1 MAADHQRPPHA
12 VMGLLDYITSTSL
25 DGDYAEVARRR
36 SADPAASTARR
47 TGRPGR
53 LGMVVLALF
62 GVLVATAGVQT
73 ARNSAESAS
82 SHNALV
88 AQIHDHTDRLNA
100 QRDHITQ
107 LRRRVA
113 ALRADLLST
122 SATNRSVQAKTRL
135 LGVLAGSVPVRGP
148 GIQVVVDD
156 APGGGSGQQVLDKD
170 LQKLV
175 NGLWKVGAEAIAI
188 NSQRLS
194 NLSAIREA
202 GNSITVNYRDVN
214 RPYVVSA
221 VGNPNQMGA
230 RLLDTAAGQTWL
242 ALKSTFGLRFDITS
256 EESMKLPAA
265 SRLDLRQAHTRKTLQ

>member
-1 MAADHQRPPHA
+1 
-12 VMGLLDYITSTSL
+12 MGLLDYITSTSL

-36 SADPAASTARR
+36 SADPTASTARR

-122 SATNRSVQAKTRL
+122 SATNRSVQAKTRV

>member
-1 MAADHQRPPHA
+1 MAADHERPPHA

-36 SADPAASTARR
+36 SADPTASTARR

-82 SHNALV
+82 GHNALV

>member
-1 MAADHQRPPHA
+1 
-12 VMGLLDYITSTSL
+12 MGLLDYITSTSL

-36 SADPAASTARR
+36 SADPTASTARR

-82 SHNALV
+82 GHNALV

-122 SATNRSVQAKTRL
+122 SATNRSVQAKTRV

>member
-1 MAADHQRPPHA
+1 MDADDRRPPQA

-25 DGDYAEVARRR
+25 DGDYAEVARRKGPD
-36 SADPAASTARR
+36 ATPHAA
-47 TGRPGR
+47 RPGR
-53 LGMVVLALF
+53 LGMLVLAVF

-73 ARNSAESAS
+73 AHNSAESAS

-88 AQIHDHTDRLNA
+88 AQIHEHSDQLDARRGRIA
-100 QRDHITQ
+100 Q
-107 LRRRVA
+107 LRRQVS
-113 ALRADLLST
+113 ALRADYLST
-122 SATNRSVQAKTRL
+122 TAQNRSVQAKRQV

-148 GIQVVVDD
+148 GIKVVVDD

-175 NGLWKVGAEAIAI
+175 NGLWKVGAEAITI

-194 NLSAIREA
+194 TLSAIREA
-202 GNSITVNYRDVN
+202 GTSITVNYRDVN

-221 VGNPNQMGA
+221 IGNPNQMGA

-265 SRLDLRQAHTRKTLQ
+265 SRLDLREAHTRKALQ